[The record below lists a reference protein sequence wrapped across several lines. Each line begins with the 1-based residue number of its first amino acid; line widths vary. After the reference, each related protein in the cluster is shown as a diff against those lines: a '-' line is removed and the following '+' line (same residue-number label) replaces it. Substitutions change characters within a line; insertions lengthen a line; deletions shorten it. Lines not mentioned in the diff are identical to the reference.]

1 MEKNRQRI
9 YSLDIAKAL
18 CIVLVVVGHFNPDNA
33 PAWWKCI
40 NQIIYS
46 FHIPLF
52 LFVSGYVYRHTLR
65 KQSYSTFMEKK
76 CRRLAVP
83 YLITSAIIISI
94 ILLSHGNVQTSSPV
108 TPFTFVE
115 MLYLPAAGYFLW
127 FVWAL
132 LLMFAIVWF
141 AKGKKARMALLVAS
155 VALYYL
161 PLDFPD
167 LFCLR
172 QFKMMMLYFM
182 MGVVSAESDLKK
194 IFNCAWANFVYIPL
208 FGFAFYLWADMGD
221 NYVPIMAVTGILLVL
236 ATSKWLE
243 KLQFVK
249 HSILLPLSAA
259 SYTIYLYHTTFMGF
273 AKAFCAKL
281 HLAVH
286 FELEACLVVLCG
298 VVCPLLLHWAIKRF
312 RVGKIMLGLG

>member
-94 ILLSHGNVQTSSPV
+94 KLLSHGNVQTSSPV
-108 TPFTFVE
+108 TLFSFVE
-115 MLYLPAAGYFLW
+115 MLYLPAA
-127 FVWAL
+127 
-132 LLMFAIVWF
+132 
-141 AKGKKARMALLVAS
+141 
-155 VALYYL
+155 
-161 PLDFPD
+161 
-167 LFCLR
+167 
-172 QFKMMMLYFM
+172 
-182 MGVVSAESDLKK
+182 
-194 IFNCAWANFVYIPL
+194 
-208 FGFAFYLWADMGD
+208 
-221 NYVPIMAVTGILLVL
+221 
-236 ATSKWLE
+236 
-243 KLQFVK
+243 
-249 HSILLPLSAA
+249 
-259 SYTIYLYHTTFMGF
+259 
-273 AKAFCAKL
+273 
-281 HLAVH
+281 
-286 FELEACLVVLCG
+286 
-298 VVCPLLLHWAIKRF
+298 
-312 RVGKIMLGLG
+312 

>member
-1 MEKNRQRI
+1 MEKNQQRI

-46 FHIPLF
+46 FHMPLF

-65 KQSYSTFMEKK
+65 KQSYSAFMEKK

-94 ILLSHGNVQTSSPV
+94 KLLSHGNVQTSSPV
-108 TPFTFVE
+108 TPFSFVE

-141 AKGKKARMALLVAS
+141 AQGKKARMVLLAAS

-161 PLDFPD
+161 PFDFPD

-182 MGVVSAESDLKK
+182 MGVVVEVDGVTCSRQRQQYA
-194 IFNCAWANFVYIPL
+194 
-208 FGFAFYLWADMGD
+208 AFH
-221 NYVPIMAVTGILLVL
+221 
-236 ATSKWLE
+236 E
-243 KLQFVK
+243 LQF
-249 HSILLPLSAA
+249 LQP
-259 SYTIYLYHTTFMGF
+259 F
-273 AKAFCAKL
+273 
-281 HLAVH
+281 
-286 FELEACLVVLCG
+286 
-298 VVCPLLLHWAIKRF
+298 
-312 RVGKIMLGLG
+312 

>member
-1 MEKNRQRI
+1 
-9 YSLDIAKAL
+9 
-18 CIVLVVVGHFNPDNA
+18 
-33 PAWWKCI
+33 
-40 NQIIYS
+40 
-46 FHIPLF
+46 
-52 LFVSGYVYRHTLR
+52 
-65 KQSYSTFMEKK
+65 
-76 CRRLAVP
+76 
-83 YLITSAIIISI
+83 
-94 ILLSHGNVQTSSPV
+94 
-108 TPFTFVE
+108 
-115 MLYLPAAGYFLW
+115 
-127 FVWAL
+127 
-132 LLMFAIVWF
+132 
-141 AKGKKARMALLVAS
+141 MALLVAS

-161 PLDFPD
+161 PIDFPD

-236 ATSKWLE
+236 AISKWLE

-281 HLAVH
+281 HLSAH